1 MITDSK
7 LVSKAGLWKAKDMH
21 LIPLEN
27 DIFHSTDTKGELET
41 LIEYIIAS

>member
-21 LIPLEN
+21 LIPLEYEMFN
-27 DIFHSTDTKGELET
+27 STDTKGELEN
-41 LIEYIIAS
+41 LVEYIIAS